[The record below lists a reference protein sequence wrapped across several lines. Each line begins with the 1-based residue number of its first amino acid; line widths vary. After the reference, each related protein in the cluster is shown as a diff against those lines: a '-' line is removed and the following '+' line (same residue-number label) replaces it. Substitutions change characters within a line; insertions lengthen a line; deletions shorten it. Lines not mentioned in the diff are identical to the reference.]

1 MKCIL
6 IPRHGEDIDN
16 LLKCSE
22 NFPSPARKAGQVLVK
37 VQACALAP
45 GDIRVMKGH
54 CDYFQSPRG
63 FRTFQVVERQW
74 CRLLRRRRWDR
85 IISMKSKLRE
95 RGDKDYY
102 FLYNLL
108 VETT

>member
-16 LLKCSE
+16 LTCSE

-63 FRTFQVVERQW
+63 FPCIPGGDITSVASFKRQMRT
-74 CRLLRRRRWDR
+74 LRSHPAASGRSSLR
-85 IISMKSKLRE
+85 SMS
-95 RGDKDYY
+95 YP
-102 FLYNLL
+102 NST
-108 VETT
+108 VPV